1 MTKEQAKVKIEQFLR
16 LQEIYKKNESEKM
29 LEEAYN
35 KVKNENKDVK

>member
-16 LQEIYKKNESEKM
+16 LQEIYEKNESEKM
-29 LEEAYN
+29 LEEIYN